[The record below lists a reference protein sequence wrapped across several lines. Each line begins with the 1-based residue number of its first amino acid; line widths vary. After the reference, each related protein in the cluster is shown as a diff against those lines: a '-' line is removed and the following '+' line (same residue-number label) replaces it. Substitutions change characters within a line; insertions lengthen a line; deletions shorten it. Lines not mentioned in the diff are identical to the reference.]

1 MSENRQSDST
11 FILTHVE
18 LECRTEIVP
27 GRLKDIIAGLERQ
40 ARSDTDA
47 LNTMQD
53 RLHELHPHYREY
65 IELVGKLRQTEER
78 ASATLGMLWG
88 VKSPNIAE
96 IVDSYNELEAAGST
110 TITPVSEL
118 PIWKAIRE
126 MLRHVPEMQVIDIER
141 MMKELGVQTGR
152 TAIDS
157 AIATHKNIFTVR
169 KRGRDKFI
177 SLKGE

>member
-1 MSENRQSDST
+1 MSLNRQTHST
-11 FILTHVE
+11 INLISVE
-18 LECRTEIVP
+18 SERSNVLVP

-40 ARSDTDA
+40 ARSDTNA

-65 IELVGKLRQTEER
+65 IELMGKLRQTEER
-78 ASATLGMLWG
+78 AGATLGMLFG
-88 VKSPNIAE
+88 AKSPNIAE

-110 TITPVSEL
+110 IIFPVSEL
-118 PIWKAIRE
+118 PVWKAIRE

-157 AIATHKNIFTVR
+157 AIATHKDIFAVR
-169 KRGRDKFI
+169 KRGREKFI
-177 SLKGE
+177 SLKGA

>member
-1 MSENRQSDST
+1 MSENRQFHST
-11 FILTHVE
+11 FSLTNVDSE
-18 LECRTEIVP
+18 RSMATVP

-40 ARSDTDA
+40 ARSDAAA

-65 IELVGKLRQTEER
+65 IELVSRLRQTEER
-78 ASATLGMLWG
+78 AAATLGMLFG
-88 VKSPNIAE
+88 VKSPNIE
-96 IVDSYNELEAAGST
+96 KIVDSYNELESAGST
-110 TITPVSEL
+110 VITSVSDL
-118 PIWKAIRE
+118 PLWKTIRE

-157 AIATHKNIFTVR
+157 AIATHKDIFAVR
-169 KRGRDKFI
+169 KRGREKFI
-177 SLKGE
+177 SLKGA